1 MSEQVVVPIGEYLG
15 SLPFHEKGTNSEPVF
30 ADAQMIAGTLIRLS
44 EEQAEVM
51 AFCRH
56 LRMRTELDQWL
67 GIEQIDST
75 VFDELVEA
83 GLLRIGTDESAMD
96 WLRDCTIVPWG
107 RSLGWDGALNLLAP
121 SDEVYQ
127 VAPVYY
133 WLWLYSRTGRPI
145 AEVLEFLRT
154 EAAVSDVSNASESE
168 VSAALMHLLAVD
180 LGRLDLTAA
189 AAEAN

>member
-1 MSEQVVVPIGEYLG
+1 MSEQVVAPIGEYLG
-15 SLPFHEKGTNSEPVF
+15 TLPFYEKGTNKEPVF
-30 ADAQMIAGTLIRLS
+30 ADAQMIAGTLLRLS
-44 EEQAEVM
+44 DEQAEVM

-56 LRMRTELDQWL
+56 LRLRQELDEWL
-67 GIEQIDST
+67 NTEQIDST
-75 VFDELVEA
+75 VLDELVEA
-83 GLLRIGTDESAMD
+83 GLLRMGTDDSALD

-154 EAAVSDVSNASESE
+154 EAAVSDASKASESD
-168 VSAALMHLLAVD
+168 VSAALMHMLSVD
-180 LGRLDLTAA
+180 LGRLDLAA
-189 AAEAN
+189 TAAEAN